1 MDEATTQAQGKMADL
16 QRQARATVPAATI
29 APTEGLPSPQE
40 EQPPTAAKRPKRTP
54 PPTVPAPSGGPPVQV
69 VEPTPIIKAIE
80 RLHQTVGDEMATV
93 TRFTQVQGEYLTE
106 LKRAQNALTS
116 EGYKVAAQVPQVE
129 GAMQQLAQEIRLRQ
143 REMEQS
149 AKLVQRVAA
158 VAVAVMVLA
167 VVLTVAVQIVI
178 ARRHL

>member
-1 MDEATTQAQGKMADL
+1 MDEPTTQGQGKLAQL
-16 QRQARATVPAATI
+16 QQQARATLPVADATPTAPPSTTVKHTPTKRI
-29 APTEGLPSPQE
+29 APM
-40 EQPPTAAKRPKRTP
+40 PT
-54 PPTVPAPSGGPPVQV
+54 PATSGSPPVQV

-80 RLHQTVGDEMATV
+80 RLHQTIGDEMRTV

-106 LKRAQNALTS
+106 LQRAQNALTS
-116 EGYKVAAQVPQVE
+116 DWYKVAAQVPSVQS
-129 GAMQQLAQEIRLRQ
+129 AMQQLAQEIRLRQ

-158 VAVAVMVLA
+158 VAVAVMTLA
-167 VVLTVAVQIVI
+167 VVLTVGALIVI

>member
-16 QRQARATVPAATI
+16 QRQARATVPAPTAT
-29 APTEGLPSPQE
+29 PMEEHPLP
-40 EQPPTAAKRPKRTP
+40 AAKRPAPKRAAT
-54 PPTVPAPSGGPPVQV
+54 TTTSAPSGSPSVQV

-106 LKRAQNALTS
+106 LQRAQNALTS
-116 EGYKVAAQVPQVE
+116 EWYKIAAQVPQME

-149 AKLVQRVAA
+149 ARLVQRVAWI
-158 VAVAVMVLA
+158 AVAVMVFAAA
-167 VVLTVAVQIVI
+167 VTVGVLILI

>member
-1 MDEATTQAQGKMADL
+1 MDEATTQGQGKMADL
-16 QRQARATVPAATI
+16 QRQARATVPVADATTTAEHPLPAPKRPAPKRAAT
-29 APTEGLPSPQE
+29 
-40 EQPPTAAKRPKRTP
+40 TATA
-54 PPTVPAPSGGPPVQV
+54 APSGSPSVQV

-93 TRFTQVQGEYLTE
+93 TRFTQVQGEYLAE

-116 EGYKVAAQVPQVE
+116 DWYTVAAQVPSVQS
-129 GAMQQLAQEIRLRQ
+129 AMQQLAQEIRLRQ
-143 REMEQS
+143 REMAAS

-158 VAVAVMVLA
+158 VAVATMVLA
-167 VVLTVAVQIVI
+167 VVLTVGVLIVI

>member
-1 MDEATTQAQGKMADL
+1 MDEATTQGQGKMADL
-16 QRQARATVPAATI
+16 QRQARATVPA
-29 APTEGLPSPQE
+29 PTEGLPSPWE
-40 EQPPTAAKRPKRTP
+40 EQPPAVAKRPKRTP
-54 PPTVPAPSGGPPVQV
+54 PTAPVPSGSPLVQV

-116 EGYKVAAQVPQVE
+116 DWYKISAQVPSVQS
-129 GAMQQLAQEIRLRQ
+129 AMQQLEHEIRLRQ
-143 REMEQS
+143 REMAAS
-149 AKLVQRVAA
+149 ARLVQRVAA
-158 VAVAVMVLA
+158 VAVATMVLA
-167 VVLTVAVQIVI
+167 VVLTVGVLIVI

>member
-1 MDEATTQAQGKMADL
+1 MDEATTQGQGKMADM
-16 QRQARATVPAATI
+16 QRQARATVPA
-29 APTEGLPSPQE
+29 PTEGLLSPWE
-40 EQPPTAAKRPKRTP
+40 EQPPAVAKRPKRTP

-116 EGYKVAAQVPQVE
+116 DWYKVAAQVPQVE

-143 REMEQS
+143 REMEAS
-149 AKLVQRVAA
+149 ARLVQRVAW

-167 VVLTVAVQIVI
+167 VALTVGALIVI
-178 ARRHL
+178 ARQRL

>member
-1 MDEATTQAQGKMADL
+1 MDEATTQAQGRMADL
-16 QRQARATVPAATI
+16 QRQARATLPAPDASAT
-29 APTEGLPSPQE
+29 AERPLP
-40 EQPPTAAKRPKRTP
+40 AAKRPAPKRAATT
-54 PPTVPAPSGGPPVQV
+54 TVSAPSGGPPVQV

-116 EGYKVAAQVPQVE
+116 EWYKIAAQVPQVE

-158 VAVAVMVLA
+158 VAVATMALA
-167 VVLTVAVQIVI
+167 VVLTVGVLIVI

>member
-1 MDEATTQAQGKMADL
+1 MGEATTQSEGKMADL
-16 QRQARATVPAATI
+16 QRQARATVPALDAT
-29 APTEGLPSPQE
+29 ATV
-40 EQPPTAAKRPKRTP
+40 EQPSTAAKRTPTKRIAP
-54 PPTVPAPSGGPPVQV
+54 LPTPAPSGSPPVQV

-106 LKRAQNALTS
+106 LQRAQNALTS
-116 EGYKVAAQVPQVE
+116 DWYKVAAQVPQVE
-129 GAMQQLAQEIRLRQ
+129 SAMRQLAQEIRLRQ

-167 VVLTVAVQIVI
+167 VVLTVAVLIVI

>member
-1 MDEATTQAQGKMADL
+1 MDGGTTQPHGKIARL
-16 QRQARATVPAATI
+16 QQQARATVPT
-29 APTEGLPSPQE
+29 PTEERP
-40 EQPPTAAKRPKRTP
+40 PPTEKQPLPPPNYSPPKRT
-54 PPTVPAPSGGPPVQV
+54 GGAVQV

-116 EGYKVAAQVPQVE
+116 DWYKISAQVPSVQS
-129 GAMQQLAQEIRLRQ
+129 AMQQLAQEIRLRQ
-143 REMEQS
+143 REMEAS
-149 AKLVQRVAA
+149 ARLVQRVAW
-158 VAVAVMVLA
+158 VAVAVMTIA
-167 VVLTVAVQIVI
+167 VMLTVGVLIVI

>member
-1 MDEATTQAQGKMADL
+1 MDEATTQGQGKMADL

-29 APTEGLPSPQE
+29 APTERPPSPQE
-40 EQPPTAAKRPKRTP
+40 EQPPTAPKRPKRPP
-54 PPTVPAPSGGPPVQV
+54 PPTAPAPSGGPPVQV

-93 TRFTQVQGEYLTE
+93 TRFTQVQGEYLAE

-116 EGYKVAAQVPQVE
+116 DWYKVTAQVPQVE
-129 GAMQQLAQEIRLRQ
+129 GAMHQLAQEIRLRQ
-143 REMEQS
+143 REMAAS
-149 AKLVQRVAA
+149 ARLVQRVAA
-158 VAVAVMVLA
+158 VAVAVMILA
-167 VVLTVAVQIVI
+167 VVLTVGVLIVI

>member
-1 MDEATTQAQGKMADL
+1 MDEATTQGQGKLADL
-16 QRQARATVPAATI
+16 QRQARATVPAPTAT
-29 APTEGLPSPQE
+29 PMEEHPLP
-40 EQPPTAAKRPKRTP
+40 AAKRPKRTP
-54 PPTVPAPSGGPPVQV
+54 PPTVPVPSGGSPVQV

-93 TRFTQVQGEYLTE
+93 TRFTQVQGEYLIE

-116 EGYKVAAQVPQVE
+116 DWYKVAAQVPSVQS
-129 GAMQQLAQEIRLRQ
+129 AMQQLAQEIRQRQ

-167 VVLTVAVQIVI
+167 VVLTVGVLIVI